1 MQCNVASP
9 YDGEYHLAQY
19 LNLGADWV
27 SLLVQVSL
35 RAHCSPVPK
44 PALDTTLSPSPPQ
57 AMVRS
62 TSPRPDPLSITHAVR
77 GNLAQNL
84 RVLCTRGDLI
94 ADTDSDPQSV
104 APKPNAGS
112 YIAGQAMVVRPSL
125 GQSPVPSAVV
135 GPRHSEAR
143 SNAPTMTV
151 HTAVIICSAIGGAVL
166 VAVILASIY
175 VMRIRRKGRR
185 IRDSM
190 NVLGSGA
197 SPRP

>member
-62 TSPRPDPLSITHAVR
+62 TSPHSDPLSITLAASR
-77 GNLAQNL
+77 DLAQNP
-84 RVLCTRGDLI
+84 RVLCTRADLI
-94 ADTDSDPQSV
+94 PDADSDPV
-104 APKPNAGS
+104 ANKSIPDSYTTTAAGLVGRS
-112 YIAGQAMVVRPSL
+112 TLRPSP
-125 GQSPVPSAVV
+125 GYSHPVAHSTTTTSVRATVFIYSTTGMVIFVV
-135 GPRHSEAR
+135 
-143 SNAPTMTV
+143 
-151 HTAVIICSAIGGAVL
+151 
-166 VAVILASIY
+166 VILALIY
-175 VMRIRRKGRR
+175 AIRVRQRKAKM
-185 IRDSM
+185 IPSQDSTT
-190 NVLGSGA
+190 VLRSGA
-197 SPRP
+197 SPGP